1 MLVHN
6 ILVVG
11 TGYVGLVSG
20 ACFSEIGY
28 NVTCIDHDKDKIE
41 SLKNGKMPIYEP
53 GLEDIVHRNVH
64 NKTLFFSTSL
74 KDHINNNDVVIIAV
88 GTPTND
94 VDGSTYLSFVFSVV
108 DEIIKYLSK
117 DILVIIK
124 STVPPGTCDL
134 IQKKFDDS
142 ALEYKCHVIS
152 NPEFLREGNAIKDF
166 MSPDRVVV
174 GCDAAINSFMSELY
188 SDHIKRGIKFITT
201 NRVTAELIKYSANT
215 FLAAKV
221 AFINEISSISE
232 RINSNILDLKDG
244 IGSDSRI
251 GYKFLEPG
259 PGFGGSCFPK
269 DINSLIH
276 FSNNIQSN
284 NAIIRSVIESNK
296 NRIQEISENIEN
308 FIESGDTICVLGL
321 TYKANTDDVRTS
333 PAIGVI
339 EKLLEK
345 GKYLINCY
353 DPMGVDSAKNILKD
367 KVKYFEDIYEAAA
380 AAAVVV
386 IATEWDEFKKL
397 NSEVLK
403 TKMKTPK
410 IYDLRG
416 IINTHDFKKSGFQV
430 KVVGFKNA

>member
-20 ACFSEIGY
+20 VCFSEIGY
-28 NVTCIDHDKDKIE
+28 KVTCLDHDLEKIE
-41 SLKNGKMPIYEP
+41 SLKNGIMPIYEP
-53 GLEDIVHRNVH
+53 GLKDIVHRNVH
-64 NKTLFFSTSL
+64 NKTLSFSTSL
-74 KDHINNNDVVIIAV
+74 KDNINNNDVVIIAV

-94 VDGSTYLSFVFSVV
+94 VDGSTYLNFVFSAV
-108 DEIIKYLSK
+108 DEIIRYLSK
-117 DILVIIK
+117 DTLVIIK

-142 ALEYKCHVIS
+142 SLKHKCYVIS

-174 GCDAAINSFMSELY
+174 GCDDAIKPLMKKLY
-188 SDHIKRGIKFITT
+188 ADHINRGIKFIAT
-201 NRVTAELIKYSANT
+201 NKITAELIKYSANT

-232 RINSNILDLKDG
+232 RIDSNILDLKDG

-276 FSNNIQSN
+276 FSNNIRSN
-284 NAIIRSVIESNK
+284 NSIIRSVIESNQ
-296 NRIQEISENIEN
+296 NRIQEISKNIEN
-308 FIESGDTICVLGL
+308 FIESGSIICVLGL

-333 PAIGVI
+333 PAISVI

-345 GKYLINCY
+345 GKYVIHCY
-353 DPMGVDSAKNILKD
+353 DPMGMDSAKNILKD
-367 KVKYFEDIYEAAA
+367 KVNYLEDIYEAAA
-380 AAAVVV
+380 SASVVV
-386 IATEWDEFKKL
+386 IATEWGEFKKL
-397 NSEVLK
+397 NPEVLK

-416 IINTHDFKKSGFQV
+416 IINTRDFKKSGFQV

>member
-1 MLVHN
+1 MLVDN

-28 NVTCIDHDKDKIE
+28 KVTCIDHDQNKIE

-53 GLEDIVHRNVH
+53 GLEDIVHRNVR
-64 NKTLFFSTSL
+64 NKNLSFSASL
-74 KDHINNNDVVIIAV
+74 KDNLNSNDVVMIAV

-94 VDGSTYLSFVFSVV
+94 ADGSTYLNFVFSVV
-108 DEIIKYLSK
+108 DEIIRCLSK

-124 STVPPGTCDL
+124 STVPPGSCDL
-134 IQKKFDDS
+134 IQEKFDYS
-142 ALEYKCHVIS
+142 AKHKCHVIS
-152 NPEFLREGNAIKDF
+152 NPEFLREGNAIRDF
-166 MSPDRVVV
+166 MSPDRVVI
-174 GCDAAINSFMSELY
+174 GCDDAIKPLMEELY
-188 SDHIKRGIKFITT
+188 SDHIKRGVKFIAT
-201 NRVTAELIKYSANT
+201 NRITAELIKYSANT

-232 RINSNILDLKDG
+232 RIDSNILDLKEG

-284 NAIIRSVIESNK
+284 NSIIRSVIESNK
-296 NRIQEISENIEN
+296 NRIQEISQNIEN

-345 GKYLINCY
+345 RRCSINCY
-353 DPMGVDSAKNILKD
+353 DPMGIESAKIILKD
-367 KVKYFEDIYEAAA
+367 KVKYFDEIYEAAA
-380 AAAVVV
+380 STSIVV

-397 NSEVLK
+397 NPEVLK

-416 IINTHDFKKSGFQV
+416 IINTRDFKKSGFQV